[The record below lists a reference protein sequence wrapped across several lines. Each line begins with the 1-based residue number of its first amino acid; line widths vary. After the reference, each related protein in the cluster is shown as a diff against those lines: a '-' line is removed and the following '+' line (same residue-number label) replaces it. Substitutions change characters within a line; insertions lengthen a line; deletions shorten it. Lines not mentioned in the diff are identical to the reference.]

1 MASGTKILIADD
13 DPDIVDL
20 LETYFTG
27 REYDVTIVTNGKDA
41 LKKAENE
48 KFDII
53 LLDVMMPYIDGYHVA
68 YEISS
73 KQESSSPKIVIMTSR
88 DVSTEKGIALLSGA
102 SEVVQKP
109 FSLEDLQSKIDSA
122 LGIDNKS

>member
-1 MASGTKILIADD
+1 MAGGKKILIADD

-20 LETYFTG
+20 LETYFIG
-27 REYDVTIVTNGKDA
+27 KKYEVVVGTNGKEA

-48 KFDII
+48 KFDVI

-73 KQESSSPKIVIMTSR
+73 KQESSSPKIIIMTSR

-102 SEVVQKP
+102 VEVVQKP
-109 FSLEDLQSKIDSA
+109 FSLKDLQSKIDAA
-122 LGIDNKS
+122 LA

>member
-1 MASGTKILIADD
+1 MASGKKILIADD

-20 LETYFTG
+20 LETYFIG
-27 REYDVTIVTNGKDA
+27 KKYEVVVVMNGKDA
-41 LKKAENE
+41 LKKVENE

-73 KQESSSPKIVIMTSR
+73 KQESSSPKIIIMTSR

-102 SEVVQKP
+102 VEVVQKP
-109 FSLEDLQSKIDSA
+109 FSLKDLQSKIDAA
-122 LGIDNKS
+122 LA

>member
-1 MASGTKILIADD
+1 MAGGKKILIADD

-20 LETYFTG
+20 LETYFIG
-27 REYDVTIVTNGKDA
+27 KKYEVVVVMNGKDA
-41 LKKAENE
+41 LKKVENE

-73 KQESSSPKIVIMTSR
+73 KQESSSPKIIIMTSR

-102 SEVVQKP
+102 VEVVQKP
-109 FSLEDLQSKIDSA
+109 FSLKDLQSKIDAA
-122 LGIDNKS
+122 LA

>member
-1 MASGTKILIADD
+1 MASGKKMLIADD
-13 DPDIVDL
+13 DPDILDL
-20 LETYFTG
+20 LEAYFIKK
-27 REYDVTIVTNGKDA
+27 EYDVTLVANGKEA

-73 KQESSSPKIVIMTSR
+73 KQESSAPKIVIMTSR

-102 SEVVQKP
+102 AEVVQKP
-109 FSLEDLQSKIDSA
+109 FSLEELQSKIDSA
-122 LGIDNKS
+122 LGVDSNQ

>member
-1 MASGTKILIADD
+1 MASGKKILIADD
-13 DPDIVDL
+13 DPDILDL
-20 LETYFTG
+20 LEAYFIKK
-27 REYDVTIVTNGKDA
+27 EYDVALVANGKDA

-73 KQESSSPKIVIMTSR
+73 KQESSAPKIVIMTSR
-88 DVSTEKGIALLSGA
+88 DVSSEKGIALLSGA
-102 SEVVQKP
+102 VEVVQKP
-109 FSLEDLQSKIDSA
+109 FSLEELQSKIDSA
-122 LGIDNKS
+122 LGVDSNQ

>member
-1 MASGTKILIADD
+1 MAGGKKILIADD

-20 LETYFTG
+20 LETYFKG
-27 REYDVTIVTNGKDA
+27 KEYDVVIVTNGKDA

-73 KQESSSPKIVIMTSR
+73 KQENSPPKIVIMTSR
-88 DVSTEKGIALLSGA
+88 DVASEKGIALLSGA
-102 SEVVQKP
+102 AEVVQKP
-109 FSLEDLQSKIDSA
+109 FSLEELQSKIDSA
-122 LGIDNKS
+122 LG

>member
-1 MASGTKILIADD
+1 MAGGKKILIVDD
-13 DPDIVDL
+13 DPDILDL
-20 LETYFTG
+20 LETYFKG
-27 REYDVTIVTNGKDA
+27 SDYEVVLATNGKDA

-48 KFDII
+48 NFDLI

-73 KQESSSPKIVIMTSR
+73 KPEGVAPKIVIMTSR

-102 SEVVQKP
+102 TEVVQKP
-109 FSLEDLQSKIDSA
+109 FSLEELQAKIDSA
-122 LGIDNKS
+122 LS

>member
-1 MASGTKILIADD
+1 MASGKKILIADD

-27 REYDVTIVTNGKDA
+27 KEYEVVIVTNGKDA
-41 LKKAENE
+41 LKKAEND

-73 KQESSSPKIVIMTSR
+73 KQESSAPKIVIMTSR

-102 SEVVQKP
+102 AEVVQKP
-109 FSLEDLQSKIDSA
+109 FSLDELQSKIDSA
-122 LGIDNKS
+122 LGMDNR

>member
-1 MASGTKILIADD
+1 MAGGKKILIADD
-13 DPDIVDL
+13 DPDILDL
-20 LETYFTG
+20 LDAHFTS
-27 REYDVTIVTNGKDA
+27 RNYDITLVANGKDA
-41 LKKAENE
+41 LKKAESE

-68 YEISS
+68 YEITS
-73 KQESSSPKIVIMTSR
+73 KQEGSAPKIIIMTSR

-109 FSLEDLQSKIDSA
+109 FTLDDLQAKIDAA
-122 LGIDNKS
+122 LA